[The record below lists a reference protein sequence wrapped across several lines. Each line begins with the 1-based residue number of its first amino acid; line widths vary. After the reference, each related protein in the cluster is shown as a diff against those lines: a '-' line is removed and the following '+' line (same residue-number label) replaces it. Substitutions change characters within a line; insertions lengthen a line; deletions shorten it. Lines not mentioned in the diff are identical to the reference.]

1 MRKCLLTIAACLIAV
16 VSGYSKGGYPKLI
29 NYNGDSVIAITVAQM
44 DTLYSMGYIQLN
56 ASRDSVIMLNGIV
69 TAMRVSISQRDT
81 AIVILETQRDSCM
94 RNVVYSRGLIN
105 QLDTALKKQER
116 KIRWLKIERG
126 ALVIVFI
133 GMLAYIAFR

>member
-1 MRKCLLTIAACLIAV
+1 
-16 VSGYSKGGYPKLI
+16 
-29 NYNGDSVIAITVAQM
+29 M